1 MRALIDL
8 YLKIQLNG
16 RELARNAVE
25 YTFPFVSNEFK
36 QMYSTNGRTAKV
48 VCRQVVQKNEKRLSR
63 PKTTSWLNIDYFGT
77 WLAENCSKSVCTS
90 SAYSSTKSGW
100 NELAIIFAGFHEDS
114 CEKIPYSSCLFILFS
129 QHNFMLEK
137 MVSHFHWL
145 IHSNVQVF
153 IWKRLNIVC
162 KRNIHHTKH
171 GALSKLIFSLL
182 EICAMAKVEI
192 S

>member
-63 PKTTSWLNIDYFGT
+63 PTTTSWLNIDYFGT

-114 CEKIPYSSCLFILFS
+114 GEKNSIFKLFVHSIFSTQLHAWKNGFTFSLIDSFECSSL
-129 QHNFMLEK
+129 HMKE
-137 MVSHFHWL
+137 
-145 IHSNVQVF
+145 
-153 IWKRLNIVC
+153 
-162 KRNIHHTKH
+162 TKH
-171 GALSKLIFSLL
+171 SL
-182 EICAMAKVEI
+182 
-192 S
+192 